1 MCLLAQTFAF
11 REGAQPFPVFRRRV
25 SRKHQ
30 PTHCLTSARL
40 VTTQNKTNLEA
51 SVGRVTE
58 ASLGS
63 DRENPRGC
71 TDTLGG
77 VSWFKF
83 YVVIHLV
90 PRQMQSSVSG
100 SATTL
105 IRGAATC
112 AGEGGTGP
120 LSSRGLYSRGRRWM
134 NMTIQIVVSVLTTS
148 QGRETGWQKVAGIR
162 NWTGRA
168 GSFRRL
174 GRAYLP
180 RKQ

>member
-1 MCLLAQTFAF
+1 M
-11 REGAQPFPVFRRRV
+11 G
-25 SRKHQ
+25 
-30 PTHCLTSARL
+30 
-40 VTTQNKTNLEA
+40 
-51 SVGRVTE
+51 GVTE

-71 TDTLGG
+71 MDTLRG

-100 SATTL
+100 SA
-105 IRGAATC
+105 ATR
-112 AGEGGTGP
+112 AGEGETGP

-168 GSFRRL
+168 GSFRWL
-174 GRAYLP
+174 GRADLP
-180 RKQ
+180 RKQRWNPGE

>member
-1 MCLLAQTFAF
+1 MFWSWISLPKWRDHGQ
-11 REGAQPFPVFRRRV
+11 G
-25 SRKHQ
+25 
-30 PTHCLTSARL
+30 
-40 VTTQNKTNLEA
+40 QNEA
-51 SVGRVTE
+51 SHLHLYCKCLDTV
-58 ASLGS
+58 LGFLDIWIS
-63 DRENPRGC
+63 DMRLGFLVQC

-148 QGRETGWQKVAGIR
+148 QGCETGWQKVAGIR